1 MEGLRLGGQAK
12 SILLTK
18 DGARES
24 ERLLRATLITP
35 VTSTMRFLGHH
46 LRVRRHPTHRR
57 LLPRLVIPKDRINRL
72 RRNIQQLFDR
82 RTITQTLENRLQLLN
97 PLLRGWGNFY
107 RHAWGAKRVF
117 AAIDHYVWWTIL
129 RWLRKKHPD
138 TRMRD
143 LAKQY
148 GYHRP
153 RRRTLHW
160 RDGDTVP
167 VPLAAIRVRCH
178 YAGNDPGPVYA

>member
-1 MEGLRLGGQAK
+1 
-12 SILLTK
+12 
-18 DGARES
+18 
-24 ERLLRATLITP
+24 
-35 VTSTMRFLGHH
+35 
-46 LRVRRHPTHRR
+46 
-57 LLPRLVIPKDRINRL
+57 LVIPKDRINRL